1 MDEPMA
7 EIDTEALRA
16 THPLISE
23 IAQQVSQEFKLDS
36 VVWGLVGGQELLT
49 SGSVGSITDLS
60 TRYRIASMTKSFT
73 AAAVLSLRDEGV
85 LSIDLPVDEY
95 APELET
101 ICRTESGTRV
111 TLRHLLSMSSG
122 LATDDPWAD
131 RHLDATAEEMNDL
144 YRQGARY
151 AFSPGTHFEYS
162 NLGFALIGRVVERVT
177 GRRVRDF
184 VDERLLQ
191 PLQMS
196 ATTWDPPLDHTWA
209 PPTRVQDGQII
220 PDGTDPL
227 RDGEI
232 APMGGLWTTVDDLAR
247 WVKWLNEANSNTD
260 SQTARLNVASRRDMQ
275 VMHTYAGV
283 IALDGDKAP
292 TGYGYGLMMR
302 DDPDLGIVNSHSGG
316 LPGYGSNMRWVAGRD
331 IGVVAMSNTTYAP
344 MAIFTHRVLKML
356 NAAKLIPA
364 ASTLVAP
371 VLQQRSEQ
379 LVALINQWDTDQAK
393 KIFADNVHLDESFER
408 RCDAARKMIAESGPA
423 LIQAIVATSNTE
435 AVIFLT
441 NSKKIE
447 ILIGPLHSGP
457 IQWYEVK

>member
-1 MDEPMA
+1 MA

-16 THPLISE
+16 TQPLISE
-23 IAQQVSQEFKLDS
+23 IAQQVCQEFKLDS
-36 VVWGLVGGQELLT
+36 VVWGLVGGQQLLT
-49 SGSVGSITDLS
+49 SGAAGSISDLS

-247 WVKWLNEANSNTD
+247 WVMWLNEANSNTD

-408 RCDAARKMIAESGPA
+408 RCDAAQKMIAESGPA

>member
-247 WVKWLNEANSNTD
+247 WVMWLNEANSNTD

>member
-1 MDEPMA
+1 
-7 EIDTEALRA
+7 
-16 THPLISE
+16 
-23 IAQQVSQEFKLDS
+23 
-36 VVWGLVGGQELLT
+36 
-49 SGSVGSITDLS
+49 
-60 TRYRIASMTKSFT
+60 
-73 AAAVLSLRDEGV
+73 
-85 LSIDLPVDEY
+85 
-95 APELET
+95 
-101 ICRTESGTRV
+101 
-111 TLRHLLSMSSG
+111 
-122 LATDDPWAD
+122 
-131 RHLDATAEEMNDL
+131 
-144 YRQGARY
+144 
-151 AFSPGTHFEYS
+151 
-162 NLGFALIGRVVERVT
+162 
-177 GRRVRDF
+177 
-184 VDERLLQ
+184 
-191 PLQMS
+191 
-196 ATTWDPPLDHTWA
+196 
-209 PPTRVQDGQII
+209 
-220 PDGTDPL
+220 
-227 RDGEI
+227 
-232 APMGGLWTTVDDLAR
+232 MGGLWTTVDDLAR
-247 WVKWLNEANSNTD
+247 WVMWLNEANSNTD

-356 NAAKLIPA
+356 NAAKLIPVA
-364 ASTLVAP
+364 RTSVAP

-408 RCDAARKMIAESGPA
+408 RCDAAQRMIAESGPA

>member
-7 EIDTEALRA
+7 EIDTEALR
-16 THPLISE
+16 TTQPLISE
-23 IAQQVSQEFKLDS
+23 IAQQVCQEFKLDS

-247 WVKWLNEANSNTD
+247 WVMWLNEANSNTD

-283 IALDGDKAP
+283 TTLDGDKAP

-356 NAAKLIPA
+356 NATKLIPA
-364 ASTLVAP
+364 ASTSVAP

-408 RCDAARKMIAESGPA
+408 RCDAAQRMIAESGPA

-435 AVIFLT
+435 AVIFLA
-441 NSKKIE
+441 NGKKIE
-447 ILIGPLHSGP
+447 IQLGPLHSGP